1 MENYNIMNPETEA
14 QPVDAADEEFVI
26 GGENADGQKSK
37 YDFEG
42 NFAVELTGLT
52 FGKSKSSGNPLY
64 TVTCVGQ
71 EGPATGLVFT
81 DYQPEWKTAEMLKI
95 FGIKKGED
103 GLLRFSKSKVLGQT
117 LVAKFKREEYNGKWS
132 AKIQGYSSVN
142 HSAPAVSS
150 DDIPF

>member
-1 MENYNIMNPETEA
+1 MSLEQAELN
-14 QPVDAADEEFVI
+14 PVDAADEEFVI

-42 NFAVELTGLT
+42 NFAVELTGIAY
-52 FGKSKSSGNPLY
+52 GPAKSSGNMIY
-64 TVTCVGQ
+64 TVTMVGQ

-81 DYQPEWKTAEMLKI
+81 DYQPEWKTAEMLKL

-103 GLLRFSKSKVLGQT
+103 GLLRFSKGKVLGQT
-117 LVAKFKREEYNGKWS
+117 VVAKFKREEYNGKWS
-132 AKIQGYSSVN
+132 AKVQGYQSVN
-142 HSAPAVSS
+142 HTTAPAST